1 MYTVVCQCRLVINR
15 LSTLVS
21 SPSQGRKLVLQYS
34 FRLLYFALFITLFSC
49 EEDKKP
55 VRSVPYNGPIE
66 EINNVKLLY
75 SEAAL
80 MRVKLTTARQ
90 LRFINDDRKY
100 PREVLVDFYDP
111 SGTQVVTTLRSDSGK
126 YDKARDLYTVMGH
139 VVVVNKAKQERLRTN
154 LLNWNPNTK
163 KVYTDQKVIVS
174 SQQTGE
180 RLYGIGLD
188 ANQDFSRYSVRKV
201 TGVFNIEGGF

>member
-1 MYTVVCQCRLVINR
+1 M
-15 LSTLVS
+15 
-21 SPSQGRKLVLQYS
+21 
-34 FRLLYFALFITLFSC
+34 YFALCITLFSC
-49 EEDKKP
+49 EEEKKP

>member
-15 LSTLVS
+15 LLPLVS

-34 FRLLYFALFITLFSC
+34 LRLLYFALCITLFSC

-75 SEAAL
+75 SEAAM

>member
-1 MYTVVCQCRLVINR
+1 MTRGLALRHYLPGWLSGLPGWALYGLYVALF
-15 LSTLVS
+15 STLT
-21 SPSQGRKLVLQYS
+21 
-34 FRLLYFALFITLFSC
+34 AC

-55 VRSVPYNGPIE
+55 VRAVAYKGPIE

-75 SEAAL
+75 SEAAQ
-80 MRVKLTTARQ
+80 MRVKLTTPRQ

-100 PREVLVDFYDP
+100 PNEVLIDFYDP
-111 SGTQVVTTLRSDSGK
+111 TGSQVVTTLRSDSGR
-126 YDKARDLYTVMGH
+126 YDKAKDLYTVMGH
-139 VVVVNKAKQERLRTN
+139 VVVINKAKQERLRTN

-174 SQQTGE
+174 SQLTGE

-201 TGVFNIEGGF
+201 TGVFNIEGGI